1 MSILFYFQSI
11 LLMLNISFLKVFRPD
26 KVNIPKNQR
35 IANFK
40 SITLSDNT
48 TEFNILLL
56 DPSLYLKYIIYFL
69 LF

>member
-1 MSILFYFQSI
+1 M
-11 LLMLNISFLKVFRPD
+11 LLMLNISFLKVFRPGE
-26 KVNIPKNQR
+26 VNIPKNQR

-40 SITLSDNT
+40 SITLPDDI
-48 TEFNILLL
+48 TEFNILLP